1 LALSGLRG
9 NRSWNLLLG
18 GGTVS
23 SIGDYV
29 FDTTMVLWIGT
40 VIAKGQAWAPV
51 AVSGVLIAAAVPA
64 ILVGP
69 LAGVFVDRWNRRR
82 IMLVSEVC
90 RAVLCLLLLPLAWPS
105 VTGHIDRPA
114 ELALIYVAIFGLN
127 TFGQFANPARFTL
140 LFSIVDAAD
149 QAQASGLT
157 MASQALAGIIGPPIA
172 APLLFVFG
180 VQWALVIDAVSY
192 VVSFAA
198 IILVTFPVGAVTPTA
213 GQEHPSFVSE
223 FCAGVRFFA
232 KSNLLIA
239 MALGAVIATLG
250 TGVINS
256 LNVFFVTDNLHVA
269 AKWYGTL
276 GLADGIGAI
285 LGALATGIVVAK
297 ISPKRVFWGGLVVA
311 GILVVAYSRT
321 STLIAAI
328 AVLVLIGM
336 VVGSLNGAIQ
346 PLILGAT
353 PQEMLGRVIAV
364 INPLQQIA
372 SVTSI
377 AVAGVLA
384 STALRNLH
392 AHFAGMTF
400 GPYDTL
406 FTVAGLLFIAGGLA
420 SIPLLRSAD
429 SPATS
434 PAPETTP
441 VTAVALSDEPEP
453 LDG

>member
-1 LALSGLRG
+1 LPGLRG
-9 NRSWNLLLG
+9 NRSWNLLLT
-18 GGTVS
+18 GGTIS
-23 SIGDYV
+23 AIGDYV

-64 ILVGP
+64 ILIGP
-69 LAGVFVDRWNRRR
+69 LSGVFVDRWNRRR

-105 VTGHIDRPA
+105 VAGHVGRPA
-114 ELALIYVAIFGLN
+114 ELALIYVVIFGLN
-127 TFGQFANPARFTL
+127 SFGQFANPARFTL
-140 LFSIVDAAD
+140 LYSVVDPAD
-149 QAQASGLT
+149 HAQAGGLT

-192 VVSFAA
+192 VVSFVA
-198 IILVTFPVGAVTPTA
+198 IILIAFPAGAESPTA
-213 GQEHPSFVSE
+213 GQSHASFASE
-223 FCAGVRFFA
+223 FRAGIRFFA
-232 KSNLLIA
+232 ASNLLIA
-239 MALGAVIATLG
+239 MAIGAVIATLG

-297 ISPKRVFWGGLVVA
+297 IAPKQVFWGALVVA
-311 GILVVAYSRT
+311 GILVVVYSRM
-321 STLIAAI
+321 SVLIAAI
-328 AVLVLIGM
+328 VVLVVIGM
-336 VVGSLNGAIQ
+336 VVGTLNGAIQ
-346 PLILGAT
+346 PLILGAV
-353 PQEMLGRVIAV
+353 PQEMLGRVVAV
-364 INPLQQIA
+364 FNPLQQVA
-372 SVTSI
+372 TVTST

-406 FTVAGLLFIAGGLA
+406 FTFAGLLFIAGGLA

-429 SPATS
+429 TPAASPAS
-434 PAPETTP
+434 DAPPAAAATVSE
-441 VTAVALSDEPEP
+441 EP
-453 LDG
+453 G

>member
-1 LALSGLRG
+1 MALSGLRG